1 MREFV
6 LRGSY
11 YDMGRQYGEHCR
23 RNIKLFTKV
32 IQVMVALG
40 ERPGAEI
47 FTPKYRYLPLVLPGF
62 FKNRRRYRVEA
73 RKCVDTIKTY
83 YPEGLEMLEGMAD
96 GARVHFDDLL
106 FLNAAAESSLRCT
119 ALAASGAETATGEP
133 ILAMNADEAKGVERY
148 EVVLDFRPDSG
159 YRYQV
164 CAMAGV
170 LYYNFGMNEKG
181 LVLMSTFLFLR
192 NQPPE
197 ASRIPMLLYFS
208 ILNRCATVDE
218 AKELL
223 EALPKCDVGTVVYVG
238 DAEKFLRMETS
249 PMGRELEIVEDGLRW
264 NTNFPTT
271 QTLTPYSNIDEMDEA
286 STLFSRNRMKRL
298 ERFYGNYRG
307 AFDTEAM
314 HTILSDHGDAAD
326 GTHMRSMC
334 MHPKHTEGKQT
345 CGSIIALPRQQTF
358 RLYEPNP
365 CLNEAKEYGFQMS
378 EGLERPNPSEQTGHQ
393 RAAGP
398 QPQAETDI
406 GQRH

>member
-1 MREFV
+1 MRACGSVRQHTLEMQRHPVEGAVMREFV

-11 YDMGRQYGEHCR
+11 YEMGRQYGRGCR

-32 IQVMVALG
+32 IQVGVALA

-47 FTPKYRYLPLVLPGF
+47 FSPKYRYLPLVLPRF

-73 RKCVDTIKTY
+73 RKYLDNIKTY
-83 YPEGLEMLEGMAD
+83 YPEGLEMLEGMAV
-96 GARVHFDDLL
+96 GARVNFDDLL

-119 ALAASGAETATGEP
+119 ALAAAGDETATGEP

-181 LVLMSTFLFLR
+181 LVLMSTFLFLKD
-192 NQPPE
+192 QPAE
-197 ASRIPMLLYFS
+197 ASRIPIMLFFS
-208 ILNRCATVDE
+208 ILNRCATVGE
-218 AKELL
+218 AKDLL
-223 EALPKCDVGTVVYVG
+223 ESLPKCDVGFVVYVG

-249 PMGRELEIVEDGLRW
+249 PMGREIEVVEDGLRW
-264 NTNFPTT
+264 NANFPTT
-271 QTLTPYSNIDEMDEA
+271 PRLVPYSNIDGMDEA
-286 STLFSRNRMKRL
+286 STLFSRNRTGRL
-298 ERFYGNYRG
+298 EHLYGRYSG

-314 HTILSDHGDAAD
+314 HTTLSDHGDADD

-334 MHPKHTEGKQT
+334 LHPKYTGKKQT
-345 CGSIIALPRQQTF
+345 CASFIALPRQRTF
-358 RLYEPNP
+358 RLYGPNP
-365 CLNEAKEYGFQMS
+365 CRNEVKEYGF
-378 EGLERPNPSEQTGHQ
+378 
-393 RAAGP
+393 
-398 QPQAETDI
+398 
-406 GQRH
+406 